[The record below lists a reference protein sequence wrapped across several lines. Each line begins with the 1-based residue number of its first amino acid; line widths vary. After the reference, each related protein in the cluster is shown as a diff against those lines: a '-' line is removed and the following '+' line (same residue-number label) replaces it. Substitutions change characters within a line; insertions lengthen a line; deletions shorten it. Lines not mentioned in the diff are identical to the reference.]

1 MRPGLIAVLLACS
14 ALPAAAQPVRQPLP
28 PLSVEGLSS
37 DSFDVRAFDPLG
49 PRRAPQLEARSPA
62 PTAAPPAGT
71 ALPATL
77 SATPGPSAALVAPVQ
92 EARADTDTLRRPGVG
107 RDLLSDWWTRQQFGG
122 LR

>member
-1 MRPGLIAVLLACS
+1 MLLLLACS

-28 PLSVEGLSS
+28 PLSAEGLRS
-37 DSFDVRAFDPLG
+37 DSFDARAFDPLG
-49 PRRAPQLEARSPA
+49 PRRPAQAEARNA
-62 PTAAPPAGT
+62 PTPPPRPGA
-71 ALPATL
+71 ALPAAPLTQ
-77 SATPGPSAALVAPVQ
+77 AGPGAGPSAAIAAPVQ